1 MTRRP
6 PRSTRTDTLFPS
18 TTLFRSEYSHAHP
31 PATPAGPDL
40 AHGLR
45 HLRRAAAARSP
56 VPRTHPAARALL
68 AAGRHHRFRAV
79 LLPVVLPAAAVVGV
93 PGALPAVRPDRA
105 APLGGRAGRP
115 AGVRSGRVRLASQ
128 HAPVTGAVARRAP
141 NAPQPGEPARLMRVL
156 VQPARPHLAHVPLPR
171 LPCDGW

>member
-1 MTRRP
+1 MRRP
-6 PRSTRTDTLFPS
+6 AGRSCSRFRSGGVCLWLVRALADFPYFLWKRLWSGSRAS
-18 TTLFRSEYSHAHP
+18 TTVESPTEYSHAHP

-79 LLPVVLPAAAVVGV
+79 LLPVVLPA
-93 PGALPAVRPDRA
+93 
-105 APLGGRAGRP
+105 
-115 AGVRSGRVRLASQ
+115 RSEEHTSELQS
-128 HAPVTGAVARRAP
+128 
-141 NAPQPGEPARLMRVL
+141 LMRISSAVFCL
-156 VQPARPHLAHVPLPR
+156 Q
-171 LPCDGW
+171 

>member
-79 LLPVVLPAAAVVGV
+79 LLPVVLPAAAVRSEERRGGKECVS
-93 PGALPAVRPDRA
+93 PCRSRWAPD
-105 APLGGRAGRP
+105 
-115 AGVRSGRVRLASQ
+115 
-128 HAPVTGAVARRAP
+128 H
-141 NAPQPGEPARLMRVL
+141 
-156 VQPARPHLAHVPLPR
+156 
-171 LPCDGW
+171 

>member
-1 MTRRP
+1 MSDVCSSDLLLADHYRDLDRSDCVVGWSGHWRLSRIFCGNGFSPEAGPALPWNP
-6 PRSTRTDTLFPS
+6 PT
-18 TTLFRSEYSHAHP
+18 EYSHAHP

-93 PGALPAVRPDRA
+93 AGQLPAVRPARP
-105 APLGGRAGRP
+105 APLGGRAG
-115 AGVRSGRVRLASQ
+115 
-128 HAPVTGAVARRAP
+128 
-141 NAPQPGEPARLMRVL
+141 
-156 VQPARPHLAHVPLPR
+156 
-171 LPCDGW
+171 